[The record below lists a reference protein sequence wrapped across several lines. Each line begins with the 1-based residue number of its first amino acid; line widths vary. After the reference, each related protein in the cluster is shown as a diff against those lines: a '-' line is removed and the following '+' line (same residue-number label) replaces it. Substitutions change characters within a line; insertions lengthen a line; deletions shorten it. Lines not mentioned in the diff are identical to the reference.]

1 MDRRADRVPPAGRRG
16 HVAARPAWRCRVC
29 AAPWP
34 CQPAKLALRVEYAHD
49 PVGLSVYLCV
59 LLHEAAGD
67 WLRLRPRPPDPA
79 ELFARFVGWTR
90 PVGAAAE
97 RGRLDQLLA
106 RTATGPSRGGR
117 GRGGPGRPGRV
128 PDRRRP
134 PG

>member
-1 MDRRADRVPPAGRRG
+1 MRTPEDAVTGTRR

-67 WLRLRPRPPDPA
+67 WLRLRPQPPDPA
-79 ELFARFVGWTR
+79 ELFARFVAWTR
-90 PVGAAAE
+90 PVGADAE
-97 RGRLDQLLA
+97 RGRVDRLLDRA
-106 RTATGPSRGGR
+106 ATAAPPPRSRGV
-117 GRGGPGRPGRV
+117 RPGRA
-128 PDRRRP
+128 PGHRRP
-134 PG
+134 AG

>member
-1 MDRRADRVPPAGRRG
+1 MGGRAESVPRTGRR
-16 HVAARPAWRCRVC
+16 HVAARPAWRCRAC

-59 LLHEAAGD
+59 LLHEAAAD

-97 RGRLDQLLA
+97 RGRLDRLLD
-106 RTATGPSRGGR
+106 RVTAAGPGTRR
-117 GRGGPGRPGRV
+117 RAGPGRPGRV

-134 PG
+134 AG